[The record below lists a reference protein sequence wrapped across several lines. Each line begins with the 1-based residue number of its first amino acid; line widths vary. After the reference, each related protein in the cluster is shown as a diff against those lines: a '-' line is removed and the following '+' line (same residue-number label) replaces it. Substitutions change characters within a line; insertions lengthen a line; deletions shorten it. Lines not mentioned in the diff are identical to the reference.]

1 MSVITLS
8 VIIKLSVVTAFRQ
21 TIMLWNTPAKR
32 IYMYHYQSINKS
44 NYNPST
50 TLDCCRQISL

>member
-21 TIMLWNTPAKR
+21 TICCGIHLQKEYTCTTTKVSTNR
-32 IYMYHYQSINKS
+32 II
-44 NYNPST
+44 T
-50 TLDCCRQISL
+50 RQRR